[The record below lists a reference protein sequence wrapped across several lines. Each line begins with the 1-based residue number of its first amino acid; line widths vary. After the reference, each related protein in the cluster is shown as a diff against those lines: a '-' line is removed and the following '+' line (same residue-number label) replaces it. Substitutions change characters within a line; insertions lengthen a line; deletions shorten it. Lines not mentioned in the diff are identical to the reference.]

1 MQNSYPLPR
10 TQRVVEHLENAWR
23 RIQQPSSATLRQ
35 ITEYSVTL
43 PNQYNKIG
51 LQTVA
56 EQTINNMKLH
66 ILSLMIL
73 LQEKAEQEGI
83 SAEELVETLDYIK
96 PKTFQLLEKLSKSVL
111 VQSLDDLAVLVNIS
125 TRLQTL
131 STSYTAQEAQSW
143 LFELPDMYY
152 QQLAKEGLVAEIDKS
167 ESETT
172 DTAKKQH
179 TKLSI
184 LSSQEMDREREGA

>member
-1 MQNSYPLPR
+1 MQNSYSLPR
-10 TQRVVEHLENAWR
+10 TQRIVEHLENAWQCV
-23 RIQQPSSATLRQ
+23 QQPSSATLRQ

-43 PNQYNKIG
+43 PNQYNRIG

-66 ILSLMIL
+66 ILSIMIL
-73 LQEKAEQEGI
+73 LQEKAELEGI
-83 SAEELVETLDYIK
+83 STEELTETFNYIK
-96 PKTFQLLEKLSKSVL
+96 PKTFQLLEKLSNSVL

-125 TRLQTL
+125 TRLQAL

-152 QQLAKEGLVAEIDKS
+152 RQLVKEGLIVEVDNF
-167 ESETT
+167 EPETIN
-172 DTAKKQH
+172 TAKN
-179 TKLSI
+179 
-184 LSSQEMDREREGA
+184 